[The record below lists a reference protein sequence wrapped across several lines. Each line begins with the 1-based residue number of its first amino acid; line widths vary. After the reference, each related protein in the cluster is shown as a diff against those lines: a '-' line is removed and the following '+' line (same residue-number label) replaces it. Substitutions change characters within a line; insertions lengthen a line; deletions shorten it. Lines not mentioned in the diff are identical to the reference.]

1 MKQKEKW
8 SFATAGSGSPVSQ
21 KATVVFDTGSN
32 WLTVTSDL
40 CKKCTTH
47 AYKTKMS
54 ETAVSTDEIISQKY
68 GSADLSGFIFNDT
81 ICMKQIDFMKELT
94 DMH

>member
-1 MKQKEKW
+1 MVNILNSQYLGNLY
-8 SFATAGSGSPVSQ
+8 FGSPFSQ

-40 CKKCTTH
+40 CKKCKTH
-47 AYKTKMS
+47 AYKTKYS

-68 GSADLSGFIFNDT
+68 GSADLSGYIFNDT
-81 ICMKQIDFMKELT
+81 ICMKEIDFNKLYI
-94 DMH
+94 D